1 MKIYHNSDVDYL
13 SIDFKD
19 EVESKSEYKD
29 GIIVRYDKKG
39 HVIGIDIT
47 DSMKLFSSSDHMTL
61 QEACE
66 FLGISES
73 TMRRRI
79 RAGKIKF
86 IKGKIR
92 TLSCR
97 GLKRYCKSS
106 CLLWYPFISR
116 EKICSTS
123 NDHTMKVPCLLHDLT
138 QPFCTILY
146 RLYIFIKGIQQQ
158 HGIFRGGN
166 RF

>member
-1 MKIYHNSDVDYL
+1 MKIYHNSELDYL

-29 GIIVRYDKKG
+29 GLIVRYDNKG

-47 DSMKLFSSSDHMTL
+47 DSMKLFSSSDLMTL

-86 IKGKIR
+86 VKDGKDYRFKKPELIKQ
-92 TLSCR
+92 
-97 GLKRYCKSS
+97 
-106 CLLWYPFISR
+106 
-116 EKICSTS
+116 
-123 NDHTMKVPCLLHDLT
+123 VA
-138 QPFCTILY
+138 
-146 RLYIFIKGIQQQ
+146 
-158 HGIFRGGN
+158 
-166 RF
+166 

>member
-1 MKIYHNSDVDYL
+1 MKIYHNSDLDYL

-19 EVESKSEYKD
+19 EVESKSEYTD
-29 GIIVRYDKKG
+29 GIIVRYDNKG

-47 DSMKLFSSSDHMTL
+47 DSMKLFSSSDLMTL

-86 IKGKIR
+86 VKEGKDYCFKKPELIKQ
-92 TLSCR
+92 
-97 GLKRYCKSS
+97 
-106 CLLWYPFISR
+106 
-116 EKICSTS
+116 
-123 NDHTMKVPCLLHDLT
+123 VA
-138 QPFCTILY
+138 
-146 RLYIFIKGIQQQ
+146 
-158 HGIFRGGN
+158 
-166 RF
+166 